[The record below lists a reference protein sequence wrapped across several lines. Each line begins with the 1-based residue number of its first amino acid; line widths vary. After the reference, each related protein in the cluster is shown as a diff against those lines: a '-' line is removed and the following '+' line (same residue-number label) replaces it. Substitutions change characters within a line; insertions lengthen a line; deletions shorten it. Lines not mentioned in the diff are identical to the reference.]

1 MTVTAVRENLSV
13 ALDTLRSRKGRS
25 ALTILGI
32 VIGVTSVIAIA
43 AIIDGLNGYVKNRIS
58 KLGARTF
65 FIARIPMGFSNPAAR
80 LPPNIRIR
88 KYIGF
93 DDAKY
98 IEQTCPDLEYAT
110 SFTNRMNFLEQTDEI
125 RYGNAYVEKFFIRGV
140 EPEYTYAI
148 PLFSVA
154 QGRFIS
160 QYDLEHDRSVAV
172 IGQALADSLFPLTDP
187 IGKEVRINGRPYE
200 VIGVF
205 EKDPGLFGGFGV
217 DQFVCIPIT
226 NFHKNYPDVKEV
238 FIAASVRPDAQMSV
252 ARDQVLESM
261 RHRRHVK
268 LNAENDFE
276 IADPDFLGSLWNQL
290 TGALVLLTGIIS
302 SIGLLVG
309 GIGVMN
315 IMLISVTERT
325 SEIGLRKAVGATC
338 ADIRV
343 QFLLE
348 AILLSC
354 IGGLIGIV
362 LGALIALAVRTLV
375 PSIPAFVS
383 IFWVAAGFTISVSV
397 GLFFGYYPANRAAN
411 LDPITCLRYE

>member
-1 MTVTAVRENLSV
+1 MTFTAVRENLSV
-13 ALDTLRSRKGRS
+13 ALDTLRARKGRS

-43 AIIDGLNGYVKNRIS
+43 SIIDGLNGFVKNRIS

-65 FIARIPMGFSNPAAR
+65 FVSRIPLGVQNPAAR
-80 LPPNIRIR
+80 LPPNIRER

-98 IEQTCPDLEYAT
+98 IEETCQGLEYAT
-110 SFTNRMNFLEQTDEI
+110 SFVNRMNFLEQTDEI

-154 QGRFIS
+154 EGRFIS
-160 QYDLEHDRSVAV
+160 QFDLEHDRSVAV
-172 IGQALADSLFPLTDP
+172 IGQSIADSLFPMTDP
-187 IGKEVRINGRPYE
+187 IGKEVRMNGRPYE
-200 VIGVF
+200 VVGVF
-205 EKDPGLFGGFGV
+205 DKDEGLFGGFGV

-226 NFHKNYPDVKEV
+226 NFHKNYPEIKEV
-238 FIAASVRPDAQMSV
+238 FIAASVAPNQNMSV

-261 RHRRHVK
+261 RRRRHVK
-268 LNAENDFE
+268 FNQENDFE
-276 IADPDFLGSLWNQL
+276 IADPDFLGSLWGQL

-325 SEIGLRKAVGATC
+325 SEIGVRKAVGAT
-338 ADIRV
+338 ASDIRV

-348 AILLSC
+348 AIVLSA
-354 IGGLIGIV
+354 IGGVIGIL
-362 LGALIALAVRTLV
+362 LGGFIAFAVRTLV
-375 PSIPAFVS
+375 PSIPAYVS
-383 IFWVAAGFTISVSV
+383 AFWVLMGLTISVSV
-397 GLFFGYYPANRAAN
+397 GLFFGYYPANRAAS
-411 LDPITCLRYE
+411 LDPIACLRYE

>member
-1 MTVTAVRENLSV
+1 VTVTALRENLSV
-13 ALDTLRSRKGRS
+13 ALDTLRARKGRS

-43 AIIDGLNGYVKNRIS
+43 SIIDGLNAYVKDRIS
-58 KLGARTF
+58 RLGARTF
-65 FIARIPMGFSNPAAR
+65 FITRIPAGYNPAAR
-80 LPPNIRIR
+80 LPANIRAR
-88 KYIGF
+88 KYLEF
-93 DDAKY
+93 DDARY
-98 IEQTCPDLEYAT
+98 LEASAPGLEYAT
-110 SFTNRMNFLEQTDEI
+110 SFTNRMNFLDQTDEI

-140 EPEYTYAI
+140 EPEYTFAI

-154 QGRFIS
+154 EGRFIS
-160 QYDLEHDRSVAV
+160 QYDLEHARSVAV
-172 IGQALADSLFPLTDP
+172 IGQAIADSLFPMSDP
-187 IGKEVRINGRPYE
+187 IGKEVRINGRLYE

-217 DQFVCIPIT
+217 DQFVCIPLS

-238 FIAASVRPDAQMSV
+238 FIAASVRPDAEMTTV
-252 ARDQVLESM
+252 RDQVLESM
-261 RHRRHVK
+261 RRRRHVK
-268 LNAENDFE
+268 FNAENDFE
-276 IADPDFLGSLWNQL
+276 IADPDFLGSLWSQL

-325 SEIGLRKAVGATC
+325 SEIGVRKAVGATR

-348 AILLSC
+348 AIVLSC
-354 IGGLIGIV
+354 IGGVIGIV
-362 LGALIALAVRTLV
+362 AGAVIAFTVRALV

-383 IFWVAAGFTISVSV
+383 IFWVLTGFTISVSV

-411 LDPITCLRYE
+411 LDPITCLRHE

>member
-1 MTVTAVRENLSV
+1 VTVPALRENLSV
-13 ALDTLRSRKGRS
+13 ALDTLRARKGRS
-25 ALTILGI
+25 ALTILGV

-43 AIIDGLNGYVKNRIS
+43 SIIDGLNAYVKDRIS

-65 FIARIPMGFSNPAAR
+65 FITRIPAGYNPAAR
-80 LPPNIRIR
+80 LPANIRVR
-88 KYIGF
+88 KYIEF

-98 IEQTCPDLEYAT
+98 LEASAPGLEYAT
-110 SFTNRMNFLEQTDEI
+110 SFTNRLNFLDQTDEI
-125 RYGNAYVEKFFIRGV
+125 RYGNSYVEKFFIRGV
-140 EPEYTYAI
+140 EPEYTFAI

-154 QGRFIS
+154 EGRFIS
-160 QYDLEHDRSVAV
+160 QYDLEHARSVAV
-172 IGQALADSLFPLTDP
+172 IGQAIADSLFPMSDP
-187 IGKEVRINGRPYE
+187 IGKEVRINGRLYG
-200 VIGVF
+200 VVGVF
-205 EKDPGLFGGFGV
+205 DKDPGLFGGFGV
-217 DQFVCIPIT
+217 DQFVCIPLS
-226 NFHKNYPDVKEV
+226 NFHKNYPEVKEV
-238 FIAASVRPDAQMSV
+238 FIAASVRPGEPMSV
-252 ARDQVLESM
+252 VRDQVLESM
-261 RHRRHVK
+261 RRRRHVK
-268 LNAENDFE
+268 FNAENDFE

-325 SEIGLRKAVGATC
+325 SEIGLRKAVGATK

-348 AILLSC
+348 AIVLSC
-354 IGGLIGIV
+354 IGGIVGI
-362 LGALIALAVRTLV
+362 LAGGLIAFTVRALV

-383 IFWVAAGFTISVSV
+383 IFWVLAGFTISVSV

-411 LDPITCLRYE
+411 LDPITCLRHE

>member
-1 MTVTAVRENLSV
+1 MTVPAIRENLSV
-13 ALDTLRSRKGRS
+13 ALDTLNARKGRS
-25 ALTILGI
+25 ALTILGV

-43 AIIDGLNGYVKNRIS
+43 SIIDGLNEYVKGRIS

-65 FIARIPMGFSNPAAR
+65 FITRIPAGTNPAAR
-80 LPPNIRIR
+80 LPANIRTR
-88 KYIGF
+88 KYLEF

-98 IEQTCPDLEYAT
+98 LEQSAPGLEYAT
-110 SFTNRMNFLEQTDEI
+110 SFTNRINFLDQTDEI
-125 RYGNAYVEKFFIRGV
+125 RYGNAYVERFFIRGV
-140 EPEYTYAI
+140 EPEYTFAI

-154 QGRFIS
+154 EGRFIS
-160 QYDLEHDRSVAV
+160 QYDLEHARSVAV
-172 IGQALADSLFPLTDP
+172 IGQAIADSLFPMSDP
-187 IGKEVRINGRPYE
+187 IGKEVRINGRLYE
-200 VIGVF
+200 VVGVF

-217 DQFVCIPIT
+217 DQFVCIPLS

-238 FIAASVRPDAQMSV
+238 FIAASVRPDADMST

-261 RHRRHVK
+261 RRRRHVK
-268 LNAENDFE
+268 YNAENDFE
-276 IADPDFLGSLWNQL
+276 LADPDFLGNLWKQL

-325 SEIGLRKAVGATC
+325 SEIGVRKAVGATR

-348 AILLSC
+348 AIVLSC
-354 IGGLIGIV
+354 VGGIVGILAGGLI
-362 LGALIALAVRTLV
+362 AFTVRALV

-383 IFWVAAGFTISVSV
+383 IFWVLAGFTISVSV
-397 GLFFGYYPANRAAN
+397 GLFFGYYPANRAAH
-411 LDPITCLRYE
+411 LDPITCLRHE

>member
-1 MTVTAVRENLSV
+1 MTVDAVRENLSV
-13 ALDTLRSRKGRS
+13 ALDTLRARKGRS
-25 ALTILGI
+25 ALTVLGV

-43 AIIDGLNGYVKNRIS
+43 SIIDGLNAYVKDRIS

-65 FIARIPMGFSNPAAR
+65 FVTRIPVGYNPTAR
-80 LPPNIRIR
+80 LPPSIRVR

-98 IEQTCPDLEYAT
+98 IEETSPGLEYAT
-110 SFTNRMNFLEQTDEI
+110 SFANRINFFDQTDEI
-125 RYGNAYVEKFFIRGV
+125 RYGNADVEKFIIRGV
-140 EPEYTYAI
+140 EPDYTYAI

-154 QGRFIS
+154 EGRFIS
-160 QYDLEHDRSVAV
+160 QFDLDHDRSVAV
-172 IGQALADSLFPLTDP
+172 IGQALADSLFPMSDP
-187 IGKEVRINGRPYE
+187 IGKEVRLNGRLYE

-205 EKDPGLFGGFGV
+205 DKDPGLFGGFGV
-217 DQFVCIPIT
+217 DQFVCIPLT
-226 NFHKNYPDVKEV
+226 NFHKNYPDIKEV
-238 FIAASVRPDAQMSV
+238 FIAASVRPDADMSV
-252 ARDQVLESM
+252 VRDQVLESM
-261 RHRRHVK
+261 RRRRHIK
-268 LNAENDFE
+268 FNAENDFE

-325 SEIGLRKAVGATC
+325 SEIGVRKAVGATK

-348 AILLSC
+348 AIVLSSMGG
-354 IGGLIGIV
+354 IIGILAGGLI
-362 LGALIALAVRTLV
+362 AFTVRALV

-383 IFWVAAGFTISVSV
+383 IFWVLAGFIISVSV

-411 LDPITCLRYE
+411 LDPITCLRHE

>member
-1 MTVTAVRENLSV
+1 MTVAALGENLAV
-13 ALDTLRSRKGRS
+13 ALETLRARKGRS

-43 AIIDGLNGYVKNRIS
+43 SIIDGLNAYVQGRIS

-65 FIARIPMGFSNPAAR
+65 FITRIPAGSNPLAR
-80 LPPNIRIR
+80 LPPKIRER
-88 KYIGF
+88 RYLNF

-98 IEQTCPDLEYAT
+98 LEETSPGLDYAT
-110 SFTNRMNFLEQTDEI
+110 SFSNRINFAEQTDEI

-148 PLFSVA
+148 PLFAVA
-154 QGRFIS
+154 EGRFIS
-160 QYDLEHDRSVAV
+160 QFDLEHARPVAV
-172 IGQALADSLFPLTDP
+172 IGQAIADSLFPMTDP
-187 IGKEVRINGRPYE
+187 IGKEVRMNGRPYE
-200 VIGVF
+200 VIGIF
-205 EKDPGLFGGFGV
+205 EKDAGLFGGFGV
-217 DQFVCIPIT
+217 DQFVCIPLT
-226 NFHKNYPDVKEV
+226 NFHKNYPAIKEV
-238 FIAASVRPDAQMSV
+238 FIAASVRVDASMSTV
-252 ARDQVLESM
+252 RDEVLEAM
-261 RHRRHVK
+261 RRRRHIK
-268 LNAENDFE
+268 FNAENDFE

-290 TGALVLLTGIIS
+290 TGALILLTGIIS

-325 SEIGLRKAVGATC
+325 SEIGLRKAVGATR

-348 AILLSC
+348 AIVLSC
-354 IGGLIGIV
+354 IGGVIGIL
-362 LGALIALAVRTLV
+362 LGGLIALAVRALAAQ
-375 PSIPAFVS
+375 IPAYVS
-383 IFWVAAGFTISVSV
+383 IFWVVTGVSISVSV

-411 LDPITCLRYE
+411 LDPITCLRHE

>member
-1 MTVTAVRENLSV
+1 VTVDALRENLSV
-13 ALDTLRSRKGRS
+13 AFDTLRARKGRS
-25 ALTILGI
+25 ALTILGV

-43 AIIDGLNGYVKNRIS
+43 SIIDGLNAYVKDRIS
-58 KLGARTF
+58 RLGARTF
-65 FIARIPMGFSNPAAR
+65 FITRIPAGYNPAAR
-80 LPPNIRIR
+80 LPANIRAR
-88 KYIGF
+88 KYIEF

-98 IEQTCPDLEYAT
+98 LEASAPGLEYAT
-110 SFTNRMNFLEQTDEI
+110 SFTNRLNFLDQTDEI

-140 EPEYTYAI
+140 EPEYTFAI

-154 QGRFIS
+154 EGRFIS
-160 QYDLEHDRSVAV
+160 QYDLEHARSVAV
-172 IGQALADSLFPLTDP
+172 IGQAIADSLFPMSDP
-187 IGKEVRINGRPYE
+187 IGKEVRINGRLYE

-205 EKDPGLFGGFGV
+205 DKDPGLFGGFGI
-217 DQFVCIPIT
+217 DQFVCIPLS
-226 NFHKNYPDVKEV
+226 NFHKNYPDIKEV
-238 FIAASVRPDAQMSV
+238 FIAASVRPGEPMGIV
-252 ARDQVLESM
+252 RDQVLESM
-261 RHRRHVK
+261 RRRRHVK
-268 LNAENDFE
+268 FNAENDFE

-325 SEIGLRKAVGATC
+325 SEIGLRKAVGATK

-348 AILLSC
+348 AIVLSG
-354 IGGLIGIV
+354 IGGLVGI
-362 LGALIALAVRTLV
+362 LAGGLIAFTVRALV

-383 IFWVAAGFTISVSV
+383 IFWVLAGFTISVSV

-411 LDPITCLRYE
+411 LDPIACLRHE

>member
-1 MTVTAVRENLSV
+1 MTVTALRENLSV
-13 ALDTLRSRKGRS
+13 ALDTLRARKGRS

-43 AIIDGLNGYVKNRIS
+43 SIIDGLNAYVKDRIS
-58 KLGARTF
+58 RLGARTF
-65 FIARIPMGFSNPAAR
+65 FITRIPAGYNPAAR
-80 LPPNIRIR
+80 LPANIRAR
-88 KYIGF
+88 KYLEF
-93 DDAKY
+93 DDARY
-98 IEQTCPDLEYAT
+98 LEASAPGLEYAT
-110 SFTNRMNFLEQTDEI
+110 SFTNRMNFLDQTDEI

-140 EPEYTYAI
+140 EPEYTFAI

-154 QGRFIS
+154 EGRFIS
-160 QYDLEHDRSVAV
+160 QYDLEHARSVAV
-172 IGQALADSLFPLTDP
+172 IGQAIADSLFPMSDP
-187 IGKEVRINGRPYE
+187 IGKEVRINGRLYE

-217 DQFVCIPIT
+217 DQFVCIPLS

-238 FIAASVRPDAQMSV
+238 FIAASVRPDAEMTTV
-252 ARDQVLESM
+252 RDQVLESM
-261 RHRRHVK
+261 RRRRHVK
-268 LNAENDFE
+268 FNAENDFE
-276 IADPDFLGSLWNQL
+276 IADPDFLGSLWSQL

-325 SEIGLRKAVGATC
+325 SEIGVRKAVGATR

-348 AILLSC
+348 AIVLSC
-354 IGGLIGIV
+354 IGGVIGIV
-362 LGALIALAVRTLV
+362 AGALIAFTVRALV

-383 IFWVAAGFTISVSV
+383 IFWVLTGFTISVSV

-411 LDPITCLRYE
+411 LDPITCLRHE

>member
-1 MTVTAVRENLSV
+1 MTGPEFNENLFV
-13 ALDTLRSRKGRS
+13 AWDTLRARKGRS

-32 VIGVTSVIAIA
+32 VIGVTSVIAVA
-43 AIIDGLNGYVKNRIS
+43 SIIDGLNGFVKDRIS

-65 FIARIPMGFSNPAAR
+65 FVARIPMGFQNPNGR
-80 LPPNIRIR
+80 LPPKIRVR

-93 DDAKY
+93 DDARY
-98 IEQTCPDLEYAT
+98 IEETCPGLEYAT

-154 QGRFIS
+154 EGRFIS

-172 IGQALADSLFPLTDP
+172 IGQALADSLFPMSDP

-200 VIGVF
+200 VIGIF

-226 NFHKNYPDVKEV
+226 NFHKNYPEVKEV
-238 FIAASVRPDAQMSV
+238 FIAASVRPDSNMAV

-261 RHRRHVK
+261 RRRRHVK
-268 LNAENDFE
+268 FNDENDFE

-325 SEIGLRKAVGATC
+325 SEIGIRKAIGARR
-338 ADIRV
+338 ADIRI

-348 AILLSC
+348 AIVLSC
-354 IGGLIGIV
+354 IGGCIGIV
-362 LGALIALAVRTLV
+362 LGGLIALLVRTFV

-383 IFWVAAGFTISVSV
+383 LFWVILGFAISVGV

-411 LDPITCLRYE
+411 LDPIVCLRYE

>member
-1 MTVTAVRENLSV
+1 MTVTAVRENLFV
-13 ALDTLRSRKGRS
+13 ALDTLRARKGRS
-25 ALTILGI
+25 ALTILGV

-43 AIIDGLNGYVKNRIS
+43 SIIDGLNGYVKDRIS

-65 FIARIPMGFSNPAAR
+65 FIARIPMGFQDPTAR
-80 LPPNIRIR
+80 LPPNIRER

-98 IEQTCPDLEYAT
+98 IEDTCPSLEYAT
-110 SFTNRMNFLEQTDEI
+110 SFTNRMNFLDQTDEI

-154 QGRFIS
+154 EGRFIS

-172 IGQALADSLFPLTDP
+172 IGQALADSLFPMTDP

-200 VIGVF
+200 VIGIF
-205 EKDPGLFGGFGV
+205 EKDAGLFGGFGV

-226 NFHKNYPDVKEV
+226 NFHKNYPEVKEV
-238 FIAASVRPDAQMSV
+238 FIAASVRPDVDMTV

-261 RHRRHVK
+261 RHRRRVK
-268 LNAENDFE
+268 FNLENDFE
-276 IADPDFLGSLWNQL
+276 IADPDFLGALWGQL

-325 SEIGLRKAVGATC
+325 SEIGVRKAVGAT
-338 ADIRV
+338 AGDIRV

-348 AILLSC
+348 AIVLSG
-354 IGGLIGIV
+354 IGGVIGIL
-362 LGALIALAVRTLV
+362 LGGLIALAVRTLV

-383 IFWVAAGFTISVSV
+383 IFWVGMGFTISVSV

>member
-1 MTVTAVRENLSV
+1 VTVTALRENLSV
-13 ALDTLRSRKGRS
+13 ALDTLRARKGRS

-43 AIIDGLNGYVKNRIS
+43 SIIDGLNAYVKDRIS
-58 KLGARTF
+58 RLGARTF
-65 FIARIPMGFSNPAAR
+65 FITRIPAGYNPAAR
-80 LPPNIRIR
+80 LPANIRAR
-88 KYIGF
+88 KYLEF
-93 DDAKY
+93 DDARY
-98 IEQTCPDLEYAT
+98 LEASAPGLEYAT
-110 SFTNRMNFLEQTDEI
+110 SFTNRMNFLDQTDEI

-140 EPEYTYAI
+140 EPEYTFAI

-154 QGRFIS
+154 EGRFIS
-160 QYDLEHDRSVAV
+160 QYDLEHARSVAV
-172 IGQALADSLFPLTDP
+172 IGQAIADSLFPMSDP
-187 IGKEVRINGRPYE
+187 IGKEVRINGRLYE

-217 DQFVCIPIT
+217 DQFVCIPLS

-238 FIAASVRPDAQMSV
+238 FIAASVRPDAEMTTV
-252 ARDQVLESM
+252 RDQVLESM
-261 RHRRHVK
+261 RRRRHVK
-268 LNAENDFE
+268 FNAENDFE
-276 IADPDFLGSLWNQL
+276 IADPDFLGSLWSQL

-325 SEIGLRKAVGATC
+325 SEIGVRKAVGATG

-348 AILLSC
+348 AIVLSC
-354 IGGLIGIV
+354 IGGVIGIV
-362 LGALIALAVRTLV
+362 AGAVIAFTVRALV

-383 IFWVAAGFTISVSV
+383 IFWVLTGFTISVSV

-411 LDPITCLRYE
+411 LDPITCLRHE

>member
-1 MTVTAVRENLSV
+1 VTVTALRENLSV
-13 ALDTLRSRKGRS
+13 ALDTLRARKGRS

-43 AIIDGLNGYVKNRIS
+43 SIIDGLNAYVKDRIS
-58 KLGARTF
+58 RLGARTF
-65 FIARIPMGFSNPAAR
+65 FITRIPAGYNPAAR
-80 LPPNIRIR
+80 LPANIRAR
-88 KYIGF
+88 KYLEF
-93 DDAKY
+93 DDARY
-98 IEQTCPDLEYAT
+98 LEASAPGLEYAT
-110 SFTNRMNFLEQTDEI
+110 SFTNRMNFLDQTDEI

-140 EPEYTYAI
+140 EPEYTFAI

-154 QGRFIS
+154 EGRFIS
-160 QYDLEHDRSVAV
+160 QYDLEHARSVAV
-172 IGQALADSLFPLTDP
+172 IGQAIADSLFPMSDP
-187 IGKEVRINGRPYE
+187 IGKEVRINGRLYE

-217 DQFVCIPIT
+217 DQFVCIPLS

-238 FIAASVRPDAQMSV
+238 FIAASVRPDAEMTTV
-252 ARDQVLESM
+252 RDQVLESM
-261 RHRRHVK
+261 RRRRHVK
-268 LNAENDFE
+268 FNAENDFE
-276 IADPDFLGSLWNQL
+276 IADPDFLGSLWSQL

-325 SEIGLRKAVGATC
+325 SEIGVRKAVGATR

-348 AILLSC
+348 AIVLSC
-354 IGGLIGIV
+354 IGGVIGIV
-362 LGALIALAVRTLV
+362 AGALIAFTVRALV

-383 IFWVAAGFTISVSV
+383 IFWVLTGFTISVSV

-411 LDPITCLRYE
+411 LDPITCLRHE